1 MNQDA
6 DIVLQGEDHDSGLGF
21 SFAYAQ
27 STHLQTPLEWSW
39 PSHLSAPL
47 QAQPLQLKIMCAD
60 EHASAGGIV
69 QINQTLG
76 HLSADGFH
84 AGTRRHP

>member
-1 MNQDA
+1 MTPAWGSHLRMHNP
-6 DIVLQGEDHDSGLGF
+6 
-21 SFAYAQ
+21 
-27 STHLQTPLEWSW
+27 STCIPPLEWSW

-69 QINQTLG
+69 QTNQTLG
-76 HLSADGFH
+76 HPSADGFH